1 MSRTY
6 RSLRYNAGFKED
18 SINDIV
24 NRHSTNTLYGYEVT
38 KYQSILN
45 TKDFKRVLIL
55 KYFSTDKK
63 HFYQFIKPKWVLK
76 QQERKLRRIT
86 KCKLNKIVSLE
97 DMPDI
102 PNEIIIPYYH

>member
-6 RSLRYNAGFKED
+6 RSLRYNVGFKKD
-18 SINDIV
+18 SIDAIV
-24 NRHSTNTLYGYEVT
+24 NRYSTNTLYQYEIT

-45 TKDFKRVLIL
+45 AKDFKRALVL

-86 KCKLNKIVSLE
+86 KRKLSKITSLE
-97 DMPDI
+97 DTPDI
-102 PNEIIIPYYH
+102 PNEVIIPYYH